1 MQSLNEILLQKKIKE
16 IRFKAIASIVCGFL
30 SIIPYLGIL
39 FNLASWILI
48 FILFYDLKIY
58 GGAKNLFKNLFIAAG
73 IGFFGILINTS
84 ILLVTLKPRI
94 GIFGGLYFSEDN
106 IFMAITIFLVLYFAI
121 LALIFPFMKA
131 IYYEIARVTKQK
143 YFIHAFNTYYLGLIT
158 LIIGIGLVFLLASLV
173 FWILA
178 WIKFKEFDEQE
189 LSNLEERL
197 VKTQKKVF
205 DFNLKW
211 IKITMA
217 SFVILNLLVL
227 VFIIF
232 QYFIFS
238 VALDYNTEFYIRRT
252 LFYIATILALLSV
265 FLFCKK
271 LKTYKLF
278 IYFLIWQGLSV
289 FCDYILLTPP
299 SIIMSKTAY
308 GSLIIVLNLCCIIL
322 AFLFFKTLVQITKEK
337 FFYLVFIFFTCNGFV
352 TIYYTSLFITLNHL
366 VFEKLFLLGIIL
378 FQVAYFISF
387 LIFWLKLKGQK
398 SAKIC

>member
-30 SIIPYLGIL
+30 SIIPYLGVL
-39 FNLASWILI
+39 FALASWILF
-48 FILFYDLKIY
+48 FIVLYDLKIY
-58 GGAKNLFKNLFIAAG
+58 GGTKNLFKNLFIVAG
-73 IGFFGILINTS
+73 IGFFGILINVS
-84 ILLVTLKPRI
+84 VLFVILKPRI
-94 GIFGGLYFSEDN
+94 DIFGGLYFNEDN
-106 IFMAITIFLVLYFAI
+106 AFLAIGTFCVLFYI
-121 LALIFPFMKA
+121 TLALIFPFFKA
-131 IYYEIARVTKQK
+131 FYYEIARVTKQK
-143 YFIHAFNTYYLGLIT
+143 YFINAFWAYF
-158 LIIGIGLVFLLASLV
+158 IGICTLPLFGLGAIGVLIGYILKLV
-173 FWILA
+173 A

-189 LSNLEERL
+189 IVNLEERL
-197 VKTQKKVF
+197 AKEQKKVF
-205 DFNLKW
+205 DLKW

-217 SFVILNLLVL
+217 SFIILNLLVL

-232 QYFIFS
+232 QYFISF
-238 VALDYNTEFYIRRT
+238 VGLDYNAELYIRRT

-289 FCDYILLTPP
+289 FCDYILFTPP
-299 SIIMSKTAY
+299 SIIMSKTAH

-322 AFLFFKTLVQITKEK
+322 AFLFFKSLVQITKEK
-337 FFYLVFIFFTCNGFV
+337 LFYLVFIFFTCNGFV
-352 TIYYTSLFITLNHL
+352 AICYTSLLITLNHL
-366 VFEKLFLLGIIL
+366 VFEKLFLVGIIL

-398 SAKIC
+398 SVKIC